1 MPGQLALA
9 IGLGRSW
16 GGRVNPHAS
25 HPSSPTHMVGTL
37 WSNRSLLVQM
47 ARRDVVGR
55 YKGAAMGVAWSF
67 FTPLLMLCVYTFV
80 FSVVFQAR
88 WGQGHSDSR
97 VHFALIMFV
106 GILVHTLFS
115 EVVNRAPGLV
125 LFNPNYVKKV
135 VFPLEILPV
144 MAMASALFHACVSAL
159 ILLAAL
165 LVLDGRIE
173 WTSLF
178 LPVVLAPLVVLTI
191 GVAWF
196 LASLGVYLRDVSQV
210 TTIVTMIML
219 FLAPVFYPI
228 EALPEDVRW
237 VVKVNP
243 LNFIIEQARD
253 VVIWGRMPD
262 FAGLALYLLVAM
274 LVAWGGFFWF
284 QKTRKGFADV
294 I

>member
-1 MPGQLALA
+1 MPRQLALA
-9 IGLGRSW
+9 VELGARGS
-16 GGRVNPHAS
+16 RVNPHAS
-25 HPSSPTHMVGTL
+25 HPTSLMHMVKTL
-37 WSNRSLLVQM
+37 WSNRGLLVQM

-67 FTPLLMLCVYTFV
+67 LTPLLMLCVYTFV

-88 WGQGHSDSR
+88 WGGGLPEGK

-106 GILVHTLFS
+106 GILVHGVFS

-125 LFNPNYVKKV
+125 LSNPNYVKKV

-144 MAMASALFHACVSAL
+144 MAMASSLFHASASVL

-165 LVLDGRIE
+165 LVLDGQIE
-173 WTSLF
+173 WTSVY
-178 LPVVLAPLVVLTI
+178 LPVVLAPLVILTL

-196 LASLGVYLRDVSQV
+196 LASLGVYVRDVSQV
-210 TTIVTMIML
+210 TTIMTMVML

-228 EALPEDVRW
+228 TALPESYRW
-237 VVKVNP
+237 IVKINP
-243 LNFIIEQARD
+243 LTFIIEQARE
-253 VVIWGRMPD
+253 VLIWGRTPD
-262 FAGLALYLLVAM
+262 FIGLGLYLLVA
-274 LVAWGGFFWF
+274 LAVAWAGFYWF